1 MRRNGKKRTKMTP
14 YRTRR
19 KTLRYSREPDRK
31 NIRRSGPQEEK
42 RQEKTLQNPSRNPP
56 WEPSALQS
64 SDRIRSDRKTDRIRI
79 YSADRRVR
87 CCQEGT
93 ESRFFSGQGFCSGG
107 NSGLLLFSTKPSG
120 DRESDRKK
128 DQPVYHP
135 TICDAVGGSRKDGY
149 DTVGEAEK

>member
-1 MRRNGKKRTKMTP
+1 MERNGKKRRKMTA
-14 YRTRR
+14 YRSRR
-19 KTLRYSREPDRK
+19 KRSSFPKQKRTASRLSGLRRE
-31 NIRRSGPQEEK
+31 E
-42 RQEKTLQNPSRNPP
+42 RQENMPQNPSRNSLR
-56 WEPSALQS
+56 EPSALQS
-64 SDRIRSDRKTDRIRI
+64 SDRIRFDRKTDRIRI

-87 CCQEGT
+87 CRQEGT